1 MRNRIL
7 PLYSIICW
15 VNKITGDILYKLENF
30 ILNRGSEDK
39 IIESSLFLFSFTSNV
54 QMIWSLK
61 EDKPEIM
68 NLQDIFFLIST
79 IEQLSQYKKYN

>member
-1 MRNRIL
+1 
-7 PLYSIICW
+7 
-15 VNKITGDILYKLENF
+15 
-30 ILNRGSEDK
+30 
-39 IIESSLFLFSFTSNV
+39 
-54 QMIWSLK
+54 MIWSLK